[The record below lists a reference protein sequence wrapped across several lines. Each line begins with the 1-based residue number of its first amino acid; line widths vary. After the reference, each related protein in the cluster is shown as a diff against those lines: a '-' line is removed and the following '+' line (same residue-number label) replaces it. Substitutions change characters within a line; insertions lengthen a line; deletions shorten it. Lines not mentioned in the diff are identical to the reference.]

1 MNSNTQE
8 HKMDY
13 RNIVDTQKG
22 MAQMLGKT
30 FVQVTGAVGNF
41 DLLFETAN
49 GERFMFA
56 HQQDCCERVDINDI
70 VGDLEDL
77 VGEPLLVAEQVEG
90 ETPVDFNE
98 RDYESVTWTFYKF
111 ATRKGYVDV
120 RWLGESN
127 GYYSEGVDLFV
138 EGVVVPGEHQPT
150 LSDLLRAK
158 LTS

>member
-1 MNSNTQE
+1 
-8 HKMDY
+8 MDY
-13 RNIVDTQKG
+13 NNIVDTQKG

-30 FVQVTGAVGNF
+30 FVQVSGSVGGYEM
-41 DLLFETAN
+41 LFETAQ

-56 HQQDCCERVDINDI
+56 HSQDCCERVDIDDI
-70 VGDLEDL
+70 VGDLQDL
-77 VGEPLLVAEQVEG
+77 VGEPLLLAEEVQGV
-90 ETPVDFNE
+90 TPVDFNE
-98 RDYESVTWTFYKF
+98 MDHESVTWTFYKF

-150 LSDLLRAK
+150 LNDLLRAK
-158 LTS
+158 MNG

>member
-1 MNSNTQE
+1 
-8 HKMDY
+8 MDY
-13 RNIVDTQKG
+13 NNIVDTQEG
-22 MAQMLGKT
+22 MARMLGKT

-49 GERFMFA
+49 GERFMFS

-70 VGDLEDL
+70 VGDLQDL
-77 VGEPLLVAEQVEG
+77 VGEPLLLAEEVQG

-98 RDYESVTWTFYKF
+98 REYESVTWTFYKF

-127 GYYSEGVDLFV
+127 GYYSESVDLFV
-138 EGVVVPGEHQPT
+138 EGVLVPGEHQPT

-158 LTS
+158 LNG

>member
-1 MNSNTQE
+1 
-8 HKMDY
+8 MDY

-30 FVQVTGAVGNF
+30 FVQVSGTVG
-41 DLLFETAN
+41 DGTMTFETAE

-56 HQQDCCERVDINDI
+56 HSQDCCESVDINDI

-77 VGEPLLVAEQVEG
+77 VGEPLLMAEEVEG
-90 ETPVDFNE
+90 QTPVDFDE
-98 RDYESVTWTFYKF
+98 EHDESYTYTFYKF

-158 LTS
+158 LNG

>member
-1 MNSNTQE
+1 
-8 HKMDY
+8 MDY
-13 RNIVDTQKG
+13 DNIVDTQRG

-30 FVQVTGAVGNF
+30 FVQVSGSV
-41 DLLFETAN
+41 DSDEMLFETAQ

-56 HQQDCCERVDINDI
+56 HSQDCCESVRINDI
-70 VGDLEDL
+70 TGDLQDL
-77 VGEPLLVAEQVEG
+77 VGSPLLMAEEVRGATEPD
-90 ETPVDFNE
+90 EE
-98 RDYESVTWTFYKF
+98 HYESYTYTFYKF

-127 GYYSEGVDLFV
+127 GYYSESVDLFV

-158 LTS
+158 MSG

>member
-1 MNSNTQE
+1 
-8 HKMDY
+8 MDY
-13 RNIVDTQKG
+13 NNIVDTQEG
-22 MAQMLGKT
+22 MARMLGKT

-49 GERFMFA
+49 GERFMFS

-70 VGDLEDL
+70 VGDLQDL
-77 VGEPLLVAEQVEG
+77 VGEPLLVAEEVQG

-98 RDYESVTWTFYKF
+98 REYESVTWTFYKF

-127 GYYSEGVDLFV
+127 GYYSENVDLFV
-138 EGVVVPGEHQPT
+138 GRV
-150 LSDLLRAK
+150 
-158 LTS
+158 

>member
-1 MNSNTQE
+1 
-8 HKMDY
+8 MDY

-22 MAQMLGKT
+22 MEQMLGKT
-30 FVQVTGAVGNF
+30 FVQVTGSVG
-41 DLLFETAN
+41 DGTMTFETAQ

-56 HQQDCCERVDINDI
+56 HSQDCCERVDINDI

-77 VGEPLLVAEQVEG
+77 VGEPLLMAEEVEG
-90 ETPVDFNE
+90 QTPVDFDE
-98 RDYESVTWTFYKF
+98 EHDESYTYTFYKF

-158 LTS
+158 MNG

>member
-1 MNSNTQE
+1 
-8 HKMDY
+8 MDY

-30 FVQVTGAVGNF
+30 FVQITGSVGGYEMT
-41 DLLFETAN
+41 FETAQ

-56 HQQDCCERVDINDI
+56 HSQDCCESVDINDI
-70 VGDLEDL
+70 VGDLQDL
-77 VGEPLLVAEQVEG
+77 VGSPMLVAEEVQG

-98 RDYESVTWTFYKF
+98 RDHESVTWTFYKF

-138 EGVVVPGEHQPT
+138 KGVAVAETPQPS

-158 LTS
+158 MNG

>member
-1 MNSNTQE
+1 
-8 HKMDY
+8 MDY
-13 RNIVDTQKG
+13 NNIVDTQKG

-41 DLLFETAN
+41 DLLFETAQ
-49 GERFMFA
+49 GERFMFS

-77 VGEPLLVAEQVEG
+77 VGEPLLLAEEVEG
-90 ETPVDFNE
+90 ETPVDFQE
-98 RDYESVTWTFYKF
+98 EDHDSVTWTFYKF

-127 GYYSEGVDLFV
+127 GYYSERVDLFV

-158 LTS
+158 MNG